1 MRNCFK
7 TTLIFFLLTI
17 SQMVNAAAILIEA
30 ESFKNK
36 GGWVTDQQ
44 FVFQMGS
51 PYLLAHGMGKP
62 VADATTEIELSKTGS
77 YHVWVRTMNWAP
89 GNWEAPG
96 RFRLIVNKQEMK
108 TDLGVNAGWKWQ
120 YAGKVNIRKKTVTLE
135 LKDLTGFEGRC
146 DAIYFSTKKETP
158 PDELK
163 SLEIWRKQQKCS
175 EKEKV
180 KLQKFDL
187 VVVGGGTAG
196 CAAAI
201 AAAEKGLN
209 VALIHDR
216 PVLGGNASGEVRVH
230 TLGQY
235 GFFERIIQKIET
247 EHHPNGSA
255 KLLADDEKRMNNMRA
270 YDNIHL
276 FLSWQAVDAKAEN
289 NSIKYVE
296 ASHIETGEIL
306 RFEAPVFADC
316 TGDAWIGYWA
326 GAEYMYGR
334 ESKHQFGEEELS
346 SKGFNFDFNKSLK
359 EQWTTNKDIIWSPEK
374 PDQRVMGSSVL
385 WNSALKDYPSTF
397 PEVPWAMEVAK
408 GHKAIKGEWYW
419 EYSSNDLSQIDDA
432 EAIRDHMFKAIYGSF
447 YNAKRLPENGKVVL
461 AWVSYLLGKRESRR
475 LTGDYIYTFNDVRN
489 DTKFDDAVV
498 FESRSVDVHHQ
509 QVLVNSSRPDFL
521 SDAIYYKKTYSI
533 PYRSLYSKNIKNL
546 FMAGRNFSCSH
557 LGLGGPRVM
566 NTTAQ
571 MGCVVGYAASLC
583 VENEVLPRDIYQ
595 NYLPQLME
603 LIKSSDDEKVM
614 IEERK

>member
-7 TTLIFFLLTI
+7 TTLIFFLLTTM
-17 SQMVNAAAILIEA
+17 QMVNAAAILIEA

-62 VADATTEIELSKTGS
+62 VADTTTEIELSKTGS

-96 RFRLIVNKQEMK
+96 RFRLIVNNQEIK

-120 YAGKVNIRKKTVTLE
+120 YAGKVSIRKKTVTLS

-146 DAIYFSTKKETP
+146 DAIWFSTKKETP
-158 PDELK
+158 PDEAK
-163 SLEIWRKQQKCS
+163 SLELWRKQQKHT

-201 AAAEKGLN
+201 AAAEKGLK

-255 KLLADDEKRMNNMRA
+255 ALLADDEKRMKNMCA
-270 YDNIHL
+270 YDNIRL

-296 ASHIETGEIL
+296 ASHVETGETI

-326 GAEYMYGR
+326 GAAYMYGR
-334 ESKHQFGEEELS
+334 ESKHQFGEEEAS
-346 SKGFNFDFNKSLK
+346 PEGFKFDFNKSLK
-359 EQWTTNKDIIWSPEK
+359 ELWTTHKDIIWSPEQ

-385 WNSALKDYPSTF
+385 WNSALKDYSSSF

-419 EYSSNDLSQIDDA
+419 EYSSNELSQIDDA

-447 YNAKRLPENGKVVL
+447 YNAKQLPENEKVEL

-475 LTGDYIYTFNDVRN
+475 LTGDYIYTFNDVRD

-509 QVLVNSSRPDFL
+509 QVLVNSTKPDFL
-521 SDAIYYKKTYSI
+521 SDALYYKKTYSI

-583 VENEVLPRDIYQ
+583 VENEVLPRDIYE

-603 LIKSSDDEKVM
+603 LLKSSDDEKVM

>member
-1 MRNCFK
+1 MVSSLKSVLVC
-7 TTLIFFLLTI
+7 LLL
-17 SQMVNAAAILIEA
+17 SMMQMVNAASILIEA
-30 ESFKNK
+30 ESFKDK
-36 GGWVTDQQ
+36 GGWVADQQ

-62 VADATTEIELSKTGS
+62 VASAATEIEFPQKGT

-96 RFRLIVNKQEMK
+96 RFRLIVNKQEIK

-120 YAGKVNIRKKTVTLE
+120 YAGKVSVRKKTVMLE

-163 SLEIWRKQQKCS
+163 TLEKWRKQQKHT

-201 AAAEKGLN
+201 AAAERGLK

-255 KLLADDEKRMNNMRA
+255 KLLADDVKRMNNMRA
-270 YDNIHL
+270 YENIHL

-289 NSIKYVE
+289 NNIKYVE
-296 ASHIETGEIL
+296 ASHIETGETL
-306 RFEAPVFADC
+306 CFEAPVFADC

-334 ESKHQFGEEELS
+334 ESKHQFEEEELS

-385 WNSALKDYPSTF
+385 WNSALKDYSSTF
-397 PEVPWAMEVAK
+397 PEVPWAIEVAK

-419 EYSSNDLSQIDDA
+419 EYSSNDHSQIDDA

-447 YNAKRLPENGKVVL
+447 YNAKQLPENGKVEL

-595 NYLPQLME
+595 MYLPQLME

>member
-7 TTLIFFLLTI
+7 TTLIFFLLTTM
-17 SQMVNAAAILIEA
+17 QMVNAAAILIEA

-62 VADATTEIELSKTGS
+62 VANAATEIEFPQKGS

-120 YAGKVNIRKKTVTLE
+120 YAGKVSIRKKTVALA

-146 DAIYFSTKKETP
+146 DAIWFSTKKDTP
-158 PDELK
+158 PDDVK
-163 SLEIWRKQQKCS
+163 SLELWRKQQKNTK
-175 EKEKV
+175 KEKV
-180 KLQKFDL
+180 EVQKFDM

-201 AAAEKGLN
+201 AAAERGLK

-216 PVLGGNASGEVRVH
+216 PVLGGNASGEIRVH

-235 GFFERIIQKIET
+235 GYFERIIQKIET

-255 KLLADDEKRMNNMRA
+255 ELLADDEKRMNNMRA
-270 YDNIHL
+270 YGNIHL
-276 FLSWQAVDAKAEN
+276 FLSWQAVDAEAEN

-296 ASHIETGEIL
+296 ASHIDNGETL

-359 EQWTTNKDIIWSPEK
+359 ELWTTHKGIIWSPEQ

-385 WNSALKDYPSTF
+385 WNSELKDYSSAF

-447 YNAKRLPENGKVVL
+447 YNAKRLPENGKVELV
-461 AWVSYLLGKRESRR
+461 WVSYLLGKRESRR

-509 QVLVNSSRPDFL
+509 QVLVNSSKPDFL

-533 PYRSLYSKNIKNL
+533 PYRSLYSKNIENL

-583 VENEVLPRDIYQ
+583 VENEVLPRNVYQ

-603 LIKSSDDEKVM
+603 LLKSSDDEKVM